1 MKLHHIGLIIK
12 DLDTWEKNLIFE
24 EKINDVI
31 DPIQNSRL
39 ALYKNFS
46 EPYIELIQPLNESA
60 FTWNSLMKKGNH
72 INHFCYFDISEIQ
85 VQELAFQKKLIYL
98 MGPIPALL
106 FGNKSVMFY
115 YTKNREV
122 IEFLITN

>member
-1 MKLHHIGLIIK
+1 MKLHHIGIIIK
-12 DLDTWEKNLIFE
+12 DLDLWEKHFIFE
-24 EKINDVI
+24 KKINDLI

-46 EPYIELIQPLNESA
+46 ETYIELIQPLNKSA
-60 FTWNSLMKKGNH
+60 FTWNSLMKNGNH

-85 VQELAFQKKLIYL
+85 VQELAVLKKMIYL

-106 FGNKSVMFY
+106 FDNKRVMFY
-115 YTKNREV
+115 YTRNREIV
-122 IEFLITN
+122 EFLIAD

>member
-1 MKLHHIGLIIK
+1 M
-12 DLDTWEKNLIFE
+12 DLWEKHFIFE
-24 EKINDVI
+24 KKINDLI

-46 EPYIELIQPLNESA
+46 ETYIELIQPLNKSA
-60 FTWNSLMKKGNH
+60 FTWNSLMKNGNH

-85 VQELAFQKKLIYL
+85 VQELAVLKKMIYL

-106 FGNKSVMFY
+106 FDNKRVMFY
-115 YTKNREV
+115 YTRNREIV
-122 IEFLITN
+122 EFLIAD